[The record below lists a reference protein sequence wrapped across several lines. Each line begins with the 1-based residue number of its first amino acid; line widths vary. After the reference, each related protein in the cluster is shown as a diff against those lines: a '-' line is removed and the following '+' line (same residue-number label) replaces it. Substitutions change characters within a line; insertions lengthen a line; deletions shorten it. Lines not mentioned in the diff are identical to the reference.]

1 MFLASENALAIIRA
15 VRIPLE
21 QLARHDRD
29 LESQARRAATST
41 ALNVDEGARR
51 QGKDRLQLYRISAGS
66 AAELRM
72 ALRVA
77 CAWGYLEQGAVAE
90 TLRLLDAELAML
102 WRLTHPVGERAG

>member
-1 MFLASENALAIIRA
+1 
-15 VRIPLE
+15 
-21 QLARHDRD
+21 
-29 LESQARRAATST
+29 
-41 ALNVDEGARR
+41 
-51 QGKDRLQLYRISAGS
+51 
-66 AAELRM
+66 M